1 MTATPAALALAAPV
15 ERFPDFPPRDDMQ
28 NPRYLYRPGY
38 LGSLAWHFGRPDTT
52 IVYSEMPVGW
62 TAGQQAGLLIPD
74 LMVVFDAPWET
85 AFAHGGYAINT
96 YGKPPDFVLEIA
108 SPLIADSNYI
118 RARNA
123 RARNDYI
130 RKRAGYAAYGI
141 PEYWRFDPTGGRFYP
156 VGLAGDQL
164 DEDGAYRP
172 IPVAPLGAD
181 SYCGHSDVLNLDLCW
196 EAGRLRWYDPAAGRY
211 LLTHDEEIDGR
222 LAAEAAYSVA
232 EAGRISAVAAYNAS
246 QAALAA
252 EREALAA
259 EREAR
264 RAIQERL
271 RQLEAQSRGNG
282 TPQ

>member
-15 ERFPDFPPRDDMQ
+15 KRFPDFPPRDDMQ

-38 LGSLAWHFGRPDTT
+38 LGALARHFGRPEST

-74 LMVVFDAPWET
+74 LMVVFNSSWEPAMT
-85 AFAHGGYAINT
+85 AGGYAIDA
-96 YGKPPDFVLEIA
+96 YGKPPDFVLEVA
-108 SPLIADSNYI
+108 SPST
-118 RARNA
+118 
-123 RARNDYI
+123 ARNDYT

-156 VGLAGDQL
+156 AGLAGDQL
-164 DEDGAYRP
+164 DDDGAYRP
-172 IPVAPLGAD
+172 IPVEPMGAD

-196 EAGRLRWYDPAAGRY
+196 EEGRLRWYDPAAGRY

-222 LAAEAAYSVA
+222 LAAEAAYGVA

-264 RAIQERL
+264 RALQERL